1 MSIQLYIQLLYIHI
15 NYSIIYYMY
24 ILFHINYSIISI
36 DFITLSLKRDVLSFA
51 LYFKKLFLVLSWFI
65 LYVCIFFDMR

>member
-51 LYFKKLFLVLSWFI
+51 LYFKKYFWFYRGLSYMYLF
-65 LYVCIFFDMR
+65 